1 MRKTK
6 QQIAFDNLP
15 EKIVFIDNFTAKEFC
30 GICGISMRN
39 LTRLIKKG
47 VVNPRRIKSK
57 QGTLEYRFSD
67 TDVKAFKWDNLPPSV
82 KWEFTTFC

>member
-15 EKIVFIDNFTAKEFC
+15 EKMVFVDDLTAKEFC
-30 GICGISMRN
+30 GINDISMRT

-47 VVNPRRIKSK
+47 VVNPRQIKSK

-67 TDVKAFKWDNLPPSV
+67 TDVKAFKWDNLPLSV
-82 KWEFTTFC
+82 KCQ

>member
-15 EKIVFIDNFTAKEFC
+15 EKIIFVYNYTAKEFC
-30 GICGISMRN
+30 GIVGISPRT

-47 VVNPRRIKSK
+47 IVNPRQIKSK

-67 TDVKAFKWDNLPPSV
+67 TDVKAFKWDNLPLSI
-82 KWEFTTFC
+82 KCQ